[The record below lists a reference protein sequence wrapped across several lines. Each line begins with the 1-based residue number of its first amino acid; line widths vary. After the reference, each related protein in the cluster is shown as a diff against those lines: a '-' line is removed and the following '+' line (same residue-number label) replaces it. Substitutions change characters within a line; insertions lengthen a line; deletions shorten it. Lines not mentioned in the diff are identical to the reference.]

1 MDFCISYRILF
12 QLFPSSKVMSRGE
25 KFRHF
30 WWGFWVGAIVSIFN
44 THFKEYST
52 RGDTYFPKSRLTRSR
67 VHRYLGFVL
76 RVGKLF

>member
-1 MDFCISYRILF
+1 MMKSFDTFGGAS
-12 QLFPSSKVMSRGE
+12 G
-25 KFRHF
+25 
-30 WWGFWVGAIVSIFN
+30 WGAIVPIFN